1 MVGDR
6 DDPAYDELVTRCRIS
21 STEPS
26 RTPSRAPFSPP
37 RCSPCSRW
45 SRSCSADGRTASDAR
60 DRVATAARAVLVGVY
75 LALGGAS
82 YAPAAVADP
91 CAPRAERNPEGFEQ
105 VAEQIVLSA
114 LDGAACK
121 LRVSREDMVLAFS
134 NRASREQF
142 AREHNISNGE
152 LESLVHTG
160 LQRSIDDAQNAGAL
174 NATLAG
180 VLRGVVGNLPIDE
193 LLNLLQ
199 RLRGL

>member
-1 MVGDR
+1 MR
-6 DDPAYDELVTRCRIS
+6 AIAY
-21 STEPS
+21 ST
-26 RTPSRAPFSPP
+26 A
-37 RCSPCSRW
+37 
-45 SRSCSADGRTASDAR
+45 
-60 DRVATAARAVLVGVY
+60 AVLVLVGLY

-82 YAPAAVADP
+82 YAPAKVADP
-91 CAPRAERNPEGFEQ
+91 CATRSWRGPQGFEA

-114 LDGAACK
+114 LDGAACQ
-121 LRVSREDMVLAFS
+121 LHVSREDMVLALANS
-134 NRASREQF
+134 DSRQQF
-142 AREHNISNGE
+142 IREHNISNGE